1 MGLGVTETNVVFEDF
16 DTLIRKHEPRVER
29 TAVVD
34 AVSFEAGESGF
45 DHFFF
50 DFGLHGGCDPTSWG
64 VGTHTTCVETG
75 VAFTRSFVVLA
86 GRQADEVFARC
97 DHVDGGFFAVEGL
110 FDYDLL
116 AAAAKGIAFEHIFNC
131 CDCFILRFGHND
143 ALTGGEAA
151 SFDDDGS
158 RMLLKVVEGGC
169 NFGKITVGRGRDVV
183 FGKKV
188 FAESLARFELCSG
201 GVGAIGG
208 DTDGGQRVDE
218 TEAKRHFGAYYD
230 EADALRL
237 GKSNHPL
244 NFFDRD
250 VKALRL

>member
-1 MGLGVTETNVVFEDF
+1 MGLGVTETNVVFEHF
-16 DTLIRKHEPRVER
+16 DALIRKHEPRVER
-29 TAVVD
+29 AAVVD

-50 DFGLHGGCDPTSWG
+50 DLGLHGGCDPTSWG
-64 VGTHTTCVETG
+64 VGTHATCVETG
-75 VAFTRSFVVLA
+75 VSFTRSFVVLA

-97 DHVDGGFFAVEGL
+97 DHVYGGFFAVEGL

-116 AAAAKGIAFEHIFNC
+116 TAAAKGIAFEHIFNC

-143 ALTGGEAA
+143 SLTGGEAA

-158 RMLLKVVEGGC
+158 RMLLKVGEGGS

-188 FAESLARFELCSG
+188 FAENLARFKLRSSG
-201 GVGAIGG
+201 IGAIGG
-208 DTDGGQRVDE
+208 DANGGQRVDE
-218 TEAKRHFGAYYD
+218 TEAKRHFWAYDD
-230 EADALRL
+230 ETDALRL
-237 GKSNHPL
+237 GKSDHPL